1 VGEEVKSSEGDIIG
15 LFITHSIPSGG
26 RPEAVCD
33 AIHAMGGL
41 TYACH
46 PFDRRRANFRPERL
60 LELAPWLDII
70 ETQNA
75 WADPAANRAAAEYCR
90 ELGKV
95 AASGSDAHAPA
106 ELGSSWME
114 IEAYSD
120 VADFLEKLRHAR
132 HVITERSGRGP
143 RV

>member
-1 VGEEVKSSEGDIIG
+1 GDISG
-15 LFITHSIPSGG
+15 LFMTGSLPSGG
-26 RPEAVCD
+26 PPEEVCE

-60 LELAPWLDII
+60 VELAPWLDII

-75 WADPAANRAAAEYCR
+75 WADPAANRAAADYCR

-95 AASGSDAHAPA
+95 AASGSDAHGPS
-106 ELGSSWME
+106 ELGASWME

-120 VADFLEKLRHAR
+120 VADFPERLRHA
-132 HVITERSGRGP
+132 
-143 RV
+143 